1 MPSRRWNTITKAS
14 VIATLIIL
22 ALWSVIMFRAMI
34 PSTIVAFLLAFVFG
48 YPVNWIQR
56 QTGWARTPAIVVL
69 YTALLL
75 IIGLMPV
82 LVLPRATSL
91 LDSLQQTLIGL
102 IDSIQTA
109 VISIGPIHMPVNELL
124 QPLSEA
130 LQNILSVA
138 SFNPWS
144 FFRGITNGIL
154 IAIYVLVLNFWLLK
168 DLQKLQRLTMDQI
181 PADYQEDVRR
191 LAQEIVQTWEAFLR
205 GQILLGLVIGIITWI
220 VLAIL
225 GMNNAG
231 GLALLAGIME
241 LLPTVGPAISG
252 TIATMVALFQGSTWL
267 PISNVTFALIIGA
280 TYAILGQIESVYF
293 IPRLVGGRVKLH
305 PAVAFVSVIAGAMV
319 FGALGVL
326 LATPVVASLRTVF
339 TYVYRKLLDQEPFEP
354 RQTLQSGIRIRG
366 LVGGRK
372 IEAIIFDLDGTLTEL
387 DWRAVDWV
395 NHQLSWLK
403 WLLTVEQRQHYARRI
418 MISVEGMINFAISQL
433 GRAKDHQELENLLP
447 FFNRLRAYPPPEN
460 LTLQVGVAQ
469 SLHRLAHTYQLA
481 LITARDQRSVQHF
494 LQTANL
500 DDNTFTH
507 VITRDDVRSLLPHG
521 EGLLLLTERFH
532 LAPDQILVVSDT
544 DTNLRAG
551 RAMGMA
557 VAGVLSGLGE
567 EKDMDETNLT
577 VSAVPELEE
586 WL

>member
-1 MPSRRWNTITKAS
+1 MPSRRWNTVTKAS
-14 VIATLIIL
+14 VVAALIIL
-22 ALWSVIMFRAMI
+22 VIWAVVMFRAMI

-56 QTGWARTPAIVVL
+56 QTGWARTPAVVLL

-75 IIGLMPV
+75 MVVLMPV
-82 LVLPRATSL
+82 LVLPRASSL
-91 LDSLQQTLIGL
+91 LNSLQQTLIEL
-102 IDSIQTA
+102 IDNIQTA

-138 SFNPWS
+138 SINPWS

-154 IAIYVLVLNFWLLK
+154 IAIYVMVLNFWLLK
-168 DLQKLQRLTMDQI
+168 DLQKLQRLMIEQI

-191 LAQEIVQTWEAFLR
+191 LAQEIMQIWEAFLR
-205 GQILLGLVIGIITWI
+205 GQILLGVVVGVITWI
-220 VLAIL
+220 MLAIL

-231 GLALLAGIME
+231 GLALLAGVME

-252 TIATMVALFQGSTWL
+252 TIATLVALFQGSTWL
-267 PISNVTFALIIGA
+267 PISNITFALIIGGA
-280 TYAILGQIESVYF
+280 YAILGQVESVYF

-305 PAVAFVSVIAGAMV
+305 PAVAFVSVIAGALV

-339 TYVYRKLLDQEPFEP
+339 TYVYRKLLDHEPFEP
-354 RQTLQSGIRIRG
+354 RQAPQSGIRIRG

-395 NHQLSWLK
+395 GNQLAWLK
-403 WLLTVEQRQHYARRI
+403 WVLTPDQRSHYTRRI
-418 MISVEGMINFAISQL
+418 MISAEGLINFVISHF
-433 GRAKDHQELENLLP
+433 GRAKNHHGLDDILP
-447 FFNRLRAYPPPEN
+447 FFNMLRGYPPPER
-460 LTLQVGVAQ
+460 LALQAGVAET
-469 SLHRLAHTYQLA
+469 LHRLAYTYQLA
-481 LITARDQRSVQHF
+481 LVTARDQRSVRAF
-494 LQTANL
+494 LNATNL
-500 DDNTFTH
+500 DDGTFAH
-507 VITRDDVRSLLPHG
+507 ILTRDDVRSLLPHG
-521 EGLLLLTERFH
+521 EGLLFLTEQFQ
-532 LAPDQILVVSDT
+532 LLPDQILLVSDT

-567 EKDMDETNLT
+567 TGDMDETNLT
-577 VSAVPELEE
+577 VDAVPELEE